1 MGRKVSDI
9 VVSVLTEYIILGLQG
24 DKDTTSSSVIPS
36 VSVTWVRSFDVAVAV
51 SATILTA
58 LALAERLATCRD
70 LLEYY
75 KSATF

>member
-1 MGRKVSDI
+1 MGRKVSEI
-9 VVSVLTEYIILGLQG
+9 VVSVLIEYIILGLQG

-58 LALAERLATCRD
+58 LGIRL
-70 LLEYY
+70 
-75 KSATF
+75 